1 MWAENELRRD
11 IDMIKQ
17 LIKCAKILA
26 GLDKAYVHRNGN
38 ILD

>member
-11 IDMIKQ
+11 IDMLKQ

-26 GLDKAYVHRNGN
+26 GLDRAYVHENYS
-38 ILD
+38 IWS